1 MLKRMICPRIVLAG
15 VMAVLACFA
24 RGAETLKIGMV
35 APLTG
40 AVAES
45 GRYQTQGAKLA
56 AEEVNKTGGVLGRPL
71 ELVIEDNQS
80 TRWRSP

>member
-24 RGAETLKIGMV
+24 RGAETLKIGMM

-40 AVAES
+40 P
-45 GRYQTQGAKLA
+45 A
-56 AEEVNKTGGVLGRPL
+56 AEPVSTKLRA
-71 ELVIEDNQS
+71 QS
-80 TRWRSP
+80 SLLKK